1 MEVDMKNN
9 KLIRVTL
16 TILLTVLVLA
26 GVAGAGFRMG
36 VMQSANLTKSADGIT
51 QPFPVFGHMRGFDNQ
66 PGGYPGMMQGF
77 DQRGGPGMM
86 QGFEHGGFD
95 RGGRGGHGGFFPPI
109 FGLIKL
115 AVLGLLLW
123 LGFKFVKNSG
133 WRLTRT
139 APAASETPSV
149 EVEEKKETE

>member
-9 KLIRVTL
+9 KWIRVTL

-36 VMQSANLTKSADGIT
+36 VMQSANLTRSADGIT
-51 QPFPVFGHMRGFDNQ
+51 QPFPAFGHMRGFDNQ
-66 PGGYPGMMQGF
+66 PGGQPGMMQGF
-77 DQRGGPGMM
+77 DQRGGPEMM
-86 QGFEHGGFD
+86 RGFD
-95 RGGRGGHGGFFPPI
+95 RGGRGGHGGFFSPI

-139 APAASETPSV
+139 VATPAPGV